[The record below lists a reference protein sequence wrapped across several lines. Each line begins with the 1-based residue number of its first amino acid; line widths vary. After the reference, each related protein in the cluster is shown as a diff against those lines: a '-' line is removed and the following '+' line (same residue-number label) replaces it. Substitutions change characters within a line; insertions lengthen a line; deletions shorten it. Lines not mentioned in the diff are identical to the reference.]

1 MYRQKI
7 REYYDHLSPSYC
19 KVADFIL
26 GHYYEVAFMTAAQ
39 LAAAVDVDTTTVVR
53 FAQRLGYHGYPDL
66 LEDVRAQVKE
76 EIYGVYQPKPLPH
89 NDPAGVFADQV
100 ERDRANLHHILIQN
114 APSRLQGVLN
124 RIARAERIFFVAE
137 GYVGPVAEMIAAQ
150 LRHQGIQ
157 AEAVSEDPVKRA
169 ATLANVTPR
178 DVVIGISAA
187 EHGENVA
194 RALVFARNQGCPIVG
209 VVGSLEG
216 PVSRA
221 VDDLIYAPSETTS
234 PLTSMVSLT
243 AALTALAQ
251 TIAVRDTT
259 NAHRRRRAFSDAYHF
274 LTHQEEEQPAKKVVA
289 HRN

>member
-7 REYYDHLSPSYC
+7 REYYDHLSPSYR

-66 LEDVRAQVKE
+66 LEDVRAQVRE
-76 EIYGVYQPKPLPH
+76 EVYGVHRPEPLPLS
-89 NDPAGVFADQV
+89 DPAAVFAGQV
-100 ERDRANLHHILIQN
+100 ERDRANLHHILVQN
-114 APSRLQGVLN
+114 PPSHLQAALTRL
-124 RIARAERIFFVAE
+124 ARAERIFFVAE
-137 GYVGPVAEMIAAQ
+137 GYVGPVTEMIAAQ
-150 LRHQGIQ
+150 LRHQDIR

-169 ATLANVTPR
+169 ATLANVTPQ
-178 DVVIGISAA
+178 DVVVGVSAA

-194 RALVFARNQGCPIVG
+194 RALAFARRQGCPIIG
-209 VVGSLEG
+209 VVGALEG

-221 VDDLIYAPSETTS
+221 SDVAIYAPSES
-234 PLTSMVSLT
+234 AGPLSSMVSLT

-251 TIAVRDTT
+251 TIVVRDVS
-259 NAHRRRRAFSDAYHF
+259 NANRRRRAFSDAYHF
-274 LTHQEEEQPAKKVVA
+274 LTHPGSEQPARVVA